1 MQTRNPSPTEVRSIF
16 SDTYNFYTK
25 WIAVKEIDWDLLLS
39 ESHEIELRYPFEL
52 TVKMLV
58 ELITIIETNYIS
70 QMEENNNGS

>member
-39 ESHEIELRYPFEL
+39 ESHEIEGKYECEL
-52 TVKMLV
+52 CCKILV
-58 ELITIIETNYIS
+58 ELIAVIETNYMTTKGES
-70 QMEENNNGS
+70 PHE